1 VLFYLRTSHS
11 TAPDNALQE
20 EHNPTFFQRKTIMSA
35 LHSTATTSKTQS
47 GAIDSPRPRVNT
59 RKADFIEED
68 FFGPQPTSSKSLPDP
83 KVLAENLARCVL
95 EILSG
100 ARDLEQI
107 ARWVTDD
114 VHRVLLTRVHVAARA
129 RALKKIPAH
138 RPSFSIG
145 STTVCQ
151 PADGVAEC
159 CVVLHGKARSRS
171 IAIRLEGL
179 DGRWR
184 ATAIHVL

>member
-1 VLFYLRTSHS
+1 
-11 TAPDNALQE
+11 
-20 EHNPTFFQRKTIMSA
+20 MSA
-35 LHSTATTSKTQS
+35 LHSTSQ
-47 GAIDSPRPRVNT
+47 AIPAHPTNPDKPRVRVNT
-59 RKADFIEED
+59 RKASFIEED
-68 FFGPQPTSSKSLPDP
+68 YFGPQPTPTAALPEP
-83 KVLAENLARCVL
+83 RLLAENLARSVL

-100 ARDLEQI
+100 ARSLDQI

-114 VHRVLLTRVHVAARA
+114 VYRVLLTRVHVAARS
-129 RALKKIPAH
+129 RALKKLPAY

-145 STTVCQ
+145 STTVCT

-159 CVVLHGKARSRS
+159 CVVLHGKARTRS
-171 IAIRLEGL
+171 VAIRLEGL

>member
-1 VLFYLRTSHS
+1 
-11 TAPDNALQE
+11 
-20 EHNPTFFQRKTIMSA
+20 MSA

>member
-1 VLFYLRTSHS
+1 
-11 TAPDNALQE
+11 
-20 EHNPTFFQRKTIMSA
+20 MSA
-35 LHSTATTSKTQS
+35 LHSTAFPTPHRS
-47 GAIDSPRPRVNT
+47 GTIEPARQRVNT

-68 FFGPQPTSSKSLPDP
+68 FFGPQPTSTESLPDP

-107 ARWVTDD
+107 SRWVTDD
-114 VHRVLLTRVHVAARA
+114 VYRVLLTRVHVASRA

-138 RPSFSIG
+138 RPAFSIG
-145 STTVCQ
+145 STTVCA

-159 CVVLHGKARSRS
+159 CVILHGKARSRS

>member
-1 VLFYLRTSHS
+1 
-11 TAPDNALQE
+11 
-20 EHNPTFFQRKTIMSA
+20 MSA
-35 LHSTATTSKTQS
+35 LHSTSPTTPP
-47 GAIDSPRPRVNT
+47 AHPRKPDKPRARVNT
-59 RKADFIEED
+59 RKASFIEED
-68 FFGPQPTSSKSLPDP
+68 FFGPQPTPSALLPEP
-83 KVLAENLARCVL
+83 KILAENLARSVL

-114 VHRVLLTRVHVAARA
+114 VYRVLLTRVHVAARS

-138 RPSFSIG
+138 RPAFSIG
-145 STTVCQ
+145 STTVCC

-171 IAIRLEGL
+171 VAMRLEGL

>member
-1 VLFYLRTSHS
+1 MNAHPTYRVTSREVH
-11 TAPDNALQE
+11 L
-20 EHNPTFFQRKTIMSA
+20 HHVRKIIMSA
-35 LHSTATTSKTQS
+35 LHST
-47 GAIDSPRPRVNT
+47 SPTPPAHPRKPDKPRARVNT
-59 RKADFIEED
+59 RKANFIEED
-68 FFGPQPTSSKSLPDP
+68 YFGPQPTPTAALPAP
-83 KVLAENLARCVL
+83 KVLAENLARSVL

-114 VHRVLLTRVHVAARA
+114 VYRVLLTRVHVAARS
-129 RALKKIPAH
+129 RALKKLPAH
-138 RPSFSIG
+138 RPAFSIG
-145 STTVCQ
+145 STTVCS

-171 IAIRLEGL
+171 VAIRLEGL

>member
-1 VLFYLRTSHS
+1 
-11 TAPDNALQE
+11 
-20 EHNPTFFQRKTIMSA
+20 MSA
-35 LHSTATTSKTQS
+35 LHSTSQS
-47 GAIDSPRPRVNT
+47 APTHPRKPDSPRARVNT
-59 RKADFIEED
+59 RKANFIEED
-68 FFGPQPTSSKSLPDP
+68 YFGPQPTATASLPDP
-83 KVLAENLARCVL
+83 KILAENLARSVL

-107 ARWVTDD
+107 ARWVSDD
-114 VHRVLLTRVHVAARA
+114 VYRVLLTRVHVAARS
-129 RALKKIPAH
+129 RALKKIPAY
-138 RPSFSIG
+138 RPAFSIG
-145 STTVCQ
+145 STTVCS

-171 IAIRLEGL
+171 VAIRLEGL

>member
-1 VLFYLRTSHS
+1 
-11 TAPDNALQE
+11 
-20 EHNPTFFQRKTIMSA
+20 MSA
-35 LHSTATTSKTQS
+35 LHQTNPTPRARDDISTA
-47 GAIDSPRPRVNT
+47 PRPRVNT

-68 FFGPQPTSSKSLPDP
+68 YFGPQPTSSESLPDP

-107 ARWVTDD
+107 ARWVTDE
-114 VHRVLLTRVHVAARA
+114 VYRVLLTRVHVSARA

-145 STTVCQ
+145 STTVCA
-151 PADGVAEC
+151 PADGIAEC
-159 CVVLHGKARSRS
+159 CVILHGKARTRS

>member
-1 VLFYLRTSHS
+1 
-11 TAPDNALQE
+11 
-20 EHNPTFFQRKTIMSA
+20 MSA
-35 LHSTATTSKTQS
+35 IQGTTTTTSS
-47 GAIDSPRPRVNT
+47 ARHVVAAAPRVNT
-59 RKADFIEED
+59 RRADFIEED
-68 FFGPQPTSSKSLPDP
+68 YFGPQHTPASALPDP
-83 KVLAENLARCVL
+83 KTLAENLARCVL

-100 ARDLEQI
+100 ARDLDQI
-107 ARWVTDD
+107 SRWVTDD
-114 VHRVLLTRVHVAARA
+114 VYRSLLTRVHVAARA
-129 RALKKIPAH
+129 RSHKGLPAH

-145 STTVCQ
+145 STTVCE